1 MGRTFSNY
9 YNYDEELYRNSKAY
23 GSNRREIEKLSENL
37 KDAIKNDL
45 TPRQMELV
53 NLYYFQHMT
62 MPEIAK
68 MLCINKSTVSRIL
81 KSARL
86 KLRTILKYSNSGRY
100 I

>member
-23 GSNRREIEKLSENL
+23 GSNRKEIEKLSDNL

-53 NLYYFQHMT
+53 NLYYFQNMI
-62 MPEIAK
+62 PFYDIQFYK
-68 MLCINKSTVSRIL
+68 VYNLDQIL
-81 KSARL
+81 NL
-86 KLRTILKYSNSGRY
+86 HF
-100 I
+100 